1 MVILALS
8 IPFILAISRPHD
20 PNWGALL
27 PQYNIAY
34 AAVMSAFNIVASI
47 TLFVRLYTLR
57 TMVEQVMGKVPAMMY
72 NSPATLFVE
81 SGTFYSFW
89 ITCYLILVCKSS
101 FVQDVFL
108 QSAVFVLV
116 SILTFPQGVRCLTS
130 CASVSRECSS

>member
-1 MVILALS
+1 
-8 IPFILAISRPHD
+8 
-20 PNWGALL
+20 
-27 PQYNIAY
+27 
-34 AAVMSAFNIVASI
+34 MSAFNIVASI

-81 SGTFYSFW
+81 TGTFYSFW

-116 SILTFPQGVRCLTS
+116 SILAFPRSVQCLTS
-130 CASVSRECSS
+130 CARVSRECSS